1 MATQRKKPSGN
12 QTWQLETPYK
22 WRSYWEN
29 YLYRFNGGFSI
40 AMCVY
45 WMVDKSFATVKLRNW
60 DYVLYLFGV
69 LLQFCVNLI
78 RQKCG
83 LHGCDQ
89 QKKWTPWSLKHG
101 DNDLFKY
108 LDQLDKWRMEK
119 WYPIII
125 HDEYLNIPSSYFP
138 YDFWIVPS
146 HCSGK
151 MYPSGWGSCWSSP
164 GHWKGM
170 TAEVISR
177 VVSIVVQ
184 WCFNLIHVRSWAGL
198 LYTLFQCVEA
208 IFRCFQPFQVS
219 KTRVFNVVQATPCHA
234 SDPFGHCFPQL

>member
-1 MATQRKKPSGN
+1 MDVINR
-12 QTWQLETPYK
+12 
-22 WRSYWEN
+22 
-29 YLYRFNGGFSI
+29 
-40 AMCVY
+40 
-45 WMVDKSFATVKLRNW
+45 
-60 DYVLYLFGV
+60 
-69 LLQFCVNLI
+69 
-78 RQKCG
+78 
-83 LHGCDQ
+83 
-89 QKKWTPWSLKHG
+89 KKWTPWSLKHG

-108 LDQLDKWRMEK
+108 LDQLDKWKMEK

-125 HDEYLNIPSSYFP
+125 HDENLNIPSSYFP

-170 TAEVISR
+170 IAEVISR

-198 LYTLFQCVEA
+198 LYTLFNVLKRFSGVSNR
-208 IFRCFQPFQVS
+208 FRSQKPECLTLCKQLPAMLQILS
-219 KTRVFNVVQATPCHA
+219 ATV
-234 SDPFGHCFPQL
+234 CFPQL

>member
-12 QTWQLETPYK
+12 QTWQLETSYK

-89 QKKWTPWSLKHG
+89 QKKMNAMVIETWGQWFVQISWSTRQMKNGKMISHHHPWWKS
-101 DNDLFKY
+101 
-108 LDQLDKWRMEK
+108 E
-119 WYPIII
+119 YPIII
-125 HDEYLNIPSSYFP
+125 FSIWLLNCSFALFGEDVSLWMGILLVQSWSLEGDDRRGDLKSRQHCGPMMFQSNSCEIVGRFTLYF
-138 YDFWIVPS
+138 I
-146 HCSGK
+146 
-151 MYPSGWGSCWSSP
+151 
-164 GHWKGM
+164 
-170 TAEVISR
+170 
-177 VVSIVVQ
+177 
-184 WCFNLIHVRSWAGL
+184 
-198 LYTLFQCVEA
+198 
-208 IFRCFQPFQVS
+208 
-219 KTRVFNVVQATPCHA
+219 
-234 SDPFGHCFPQL
+234 

>member
-1 MATQRKKPSGN
+1 MDVINR
-12 QTWQLETPYK
+12 
-22 WRSYWEN
+22 
-29 YLYRFNGGFSI
+29 
-40 AMCVY
+40 
-45 WMVDKSFATVKLRNW
+45 
-60 DYVLYLFGV
+60 
-69 LLQFCVNLI
+69 
-78 RQKCG
+78 
-83 LHGCDQ
+83 
-89 QKKWTPWSLKHG
+89 KKWTPWSLKHG

-108 LDQLDKWRMEK
+108 LDQLDKWKMEK

-125 HDEYLNIPSSYFP
+125 HDENLNIPSSYFP

-170 TAEVISR
+170 IAEVISR

-234 SDPFGHCFPQL
+234 SDPFGHCLFSAVVAVMRKINENHVCFSWGCRIHQVKHGFRLPTSHLFR